1 VGQLVWTLKDNFKD
15 SPNYGKTLKAYNNP
29 DKTKRLKEFYDAV
42 YTNIKAAY
50 STTDAAKQGI
60 PLPQYKSPNFYTYTV
75 DNKPPANRFAWVEH
89 KNSVLAPPD
98 VQDHGDAS
106 LKYISGHEFAHQW
119 VDMLAKSGYDIST
132 TPAWQ
137 TLIEARQLPN
147 NKYLANREVEESWAD
162 MASLKYSY
170 PPGEIP
176 ETLPY
181 DKLIER
187 WGKEENG
194 RTYHPYID
202 NFNPRPTPGSPYVY
216 PSATPDQEVKEPDW
230 ADEILNGKT
239 FRLTPKQ
246 KEALEWLWL
255 NTKNQKSPIDD
266 STNRIVNYLSRRQ
279 YT

>member
-1 VGQLVWTLKDNFKD
+1 MWTRKYNVKDT
-15 SPNYGKTLKAYNNP
+15 PHYGETVRAYNNP

-60 PLPQYKSPNFYTYTV
+60 PLPKYKSPNFYTYTV
-75 DNKPPANRFAWVEH
+75 DHKPQENRFMWAEH
-89 KNSVLAPPD
+89 ENSVLAPPN
-98 VQDHGDAS
+98 VQDYGDDS
-106 LKYISGHEFAHQW
+106 LKYVGGHEFAHQW
-119 VDMLAKSGYDIST
+119 VDMLAKSGYDISK

-187 WGKEENG
+187 WGKEANG

-202 NFNPRPTPGSPYVY
+202 NFNPRPTPGSPYVS

>member
-1 VGQLVWTLKDNFKD
+1 MQYILISKLH
-15 SPNYGKTLKAYNNP
+15 
-29 DKTKRLKEFYDAV
+29 
-42 YTNIKAAY
+42 I
-50 STTDAAKQGI
+50 KQGI
-60 PLPQYKSPNFYTYTV
+60 PLPKYKSPNFYTYTI
-75 DNKPPANRFAWVEH
+75 DNKPQENQFFWVEH
-89 KNSVLAPPD
+89 QNSVLAPPD
-98 VQDHGDAS
+98 VQDYGDAS
-106 LKYISGHEFAHQW
+106 LKYVGGHEFAHQW
-119 VDMLAKSGYDIST
+119 VDMLAKSGYDISK
-132 TPAWQ
+132 TPAWK
-137 TLIEARQLPN
+137 TLIEARQLPH
-147 NKYLANREVEESWAD
+147 NKDLANREVEESWAD

-202 NFNPRPTPGSPYVY
+202 NFNPRPTTGSPYVY
-216 PSATPDQEVKEPDW
+216 PWIWQYQNGATVKVPNPEYDPAATPDQEVKEPDW